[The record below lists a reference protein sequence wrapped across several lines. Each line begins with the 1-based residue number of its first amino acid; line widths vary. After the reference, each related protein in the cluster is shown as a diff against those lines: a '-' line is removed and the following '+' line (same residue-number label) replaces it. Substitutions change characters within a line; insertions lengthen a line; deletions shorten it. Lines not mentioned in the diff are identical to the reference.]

1 MLLLLMPWRK
11 CQSLNLRLNTGGE
24 GGGQKLFGNFEVIT
38 FKKGASLRLIS
49 RLVHWIKMQK
59 RRKDLIKTDEVNGKL
74 SDKKR
79 AIEGGTNFD
88 ENEQMRKVKISL
100 LVSGQLGA
108 DDEVAML

>member
-11 CQSLNLRLNTGGE
+11 CQSLNSRLNTTG
-24 GGGQKLFGNFEVIT
+24 GGGQKLIGNFELIT

-59 RRKDLIKTDEVNGKL
+59 RRKDLNGKL

-79 AIEGGTNFD
+79 AIEGGTNSD